1 MRRASQKIDRL
12 TEKMDQIEQIIQ
24 SVKGGMG
31 AFTKSLAELLRPFY
45 NCTSDKA
52 EGIER
57 LKEV

>member
-1 MRRASQKIDRL
+1 
-12 TEKMDQIEQIIQ
+12 MDQIEQIIQ

-31 AFTKSLAELLRPFY
+31 AFAKSLAELLRPFY
-45 NCTSDKA
+45 NWTSDKA